1 MGDGEKGGVGLLAGL
16 PFSSDKGGDTG
27 WGVQAAA
34 CMARK
39 RSSQQG
45 MPWSSRSGLWRSPLD
60 GTVEALVL
68 WDPDPLR
75 QLSPRLPD
83 YSCL

>member
-1 MGDGEKGGVGLLAGL
+1 MWRAEEAWGWEEGGGGLLAGL

-45 MPWSSRSGLWRSPLD
+45 RPWSARPGIWRSPLG
-60 GTVEALVL
+60 GTVEVLVL
-68 WDPDPLR
+68 
-75 QLSPRLPD
+75 
-83 YSCL
+83 